1 MKRAFFGVM
10 VLAGALLAACCQ
22 IPPPPETLLPPP
34 AKPGSTLRKKPG
46 NRPSPPKEPTLAEK
60 INRLILPEEPEVSG
74 KTLEEAI
81 HMLRVRAY
89 DADTVSSTHGWTR
102 GVNLVLISGGE
113 VTLPSVISLKLKDVP
128 FAEALTYVTGLAGMK
143 YRVDKHAVV
152 ITPEDSEPPA
162 PPLTEADASTEREKR
177 LLHVLS
183 HRFLFRVSLQDC
195 PVDEAVE
202 YLRVDSAC
210 YDKTPPA
217 SLSAPR
223 NMVLHLRDNPQRRR
237 ITLDLCNI
245 PLLDALG
252 YMAEMSGLKLSLRS
266 SALVFSDHDLGP
278 PPKLSTK
285 PSPFE
290 VRARQVIPT
299 SVALQGATLDDALSY
314 LHVKIRQDDPN
325 HQNVI
330 VQMRPAATE
339 DPVITLY
346 LKECSLIDIL
356 DHFALQSG
364 RRLSVEGDA
373 FVLTPANPGER

>member
-60 INRLILPEEPEVSG
+60 INRLILPEEPDVSG

-177 LLHVLS
+177 FLYGLS
-183 HRFLFRVSLQDC
+183 HRILPRVSWQNC
-195 PVDEAVE
+195 TVEEAVE
-202 YLRVDSAC
+202 FLRVSHGCDP
-210 YDKTPPA
+210 DPNMPTT
-217 SLSAPR
+217 PR
-223 NMVLHLRDNPQRRR
+223 NFVLHLRNNDQRPMV
-237 ITLDLCNI
+237 TLDLHDI
-245 PLLDALG
+245 PILEVLR
-252 YMAEMSGLKLSLRS
+252 YIAEMSGLKLSLRS

-278 PPKLSTK
+278 PPKAAAK
-285 PSPFE
+285 PCP
-290 VRARQVIPT
+290 VQIRARRLLLPT
-299 SVALQGATLDDALSY
+299 VTFQGTTLTEAVEFLNVKTRMLDPGRQGISVVAHPGSS
-314 LHVKIRQDDPN
+314 DDPS
-325 HQNVI
+325 
-330 VQMRPAATE
+330 
-339 DPVITLY
+339 ITFD
-346 LKECSLIDIL
+346 LKEIHAADVL
-356 DHFALQSG
+356 DHIALQSG
-364 RRLSVEGDA
+364 RRLSVEGNT
-373 FVLTPANPGER
+373 FVLTPLESAQP